1 MGKNSEPDQPDAAET
16 AAAQA
21 KYEKEAAVAQQH
33 INMVN
38 QVTPQGS
45 LTYSQRGDASDGT
58 PQYTATQTYSPE
70 QQQLYDQTTGAGIKF
85 GQTANNQLDQISG
98 ALSSPLDFGS
108 LGDVPQANEA
118 TRQSYA
124 QSIRDRNA
132 PQQQQD
138 YDRIHTQLV
147 NSGNMPGSSGYKA
160 GMDQYQRGVN
170 DFRLAT
176 DAAAGGEMANMY
188 GMKMAGRNQNIDEIL
203 KQRSTPINEM
213 SAMLSQG
220 QVSNPNYV
228 NTPQAQIAAPDYMG
242 ATYQGYDTASKAA
255 AKENE
260 GLYGLLGTGAKLGAA
275 YYTGGASAGS
285 QAAMAG
291 GKKKFTWGLG

>member
-1 MGKNSEPDQPDAAET
+1 MGKSSKPDQPDAAET

-21 KYEKEAAVAQQH
+21 KYNREAAIAQQH
-33 INMVN
+33 INMVD

-45 LTYSQRGDASDGT
+45 LTYSQRGAASDGT

-108 LGDVPQANEA
+108 LGDAPQANEEM
-118 TRQSYA
+118 RQSYA

-138 YDRIHTQLV
+138 YSALQTQLANQGIMAGSEAY
-147 NSGNMPGSSGYKA
+147 NSE
-160 GMDQYQRGVN
+160 MDRYQRGVN

-188 GMKMAGRNQNIDEIL
+188 GMEMAGRNQNIDEIL

-242 ATYQGYDTASKAA
+242 ATYQGYDTASKAN

-260 GLYGLLGTGAKLGAA
+260 GLYGLLGTGAELAA
-275 YYTGGASAGS
+275 NYYTGGALAGS
-285 QAAMAG
+285 KAAMAG
-291 GKKKFTWGLG
+291 GKQKFSWGLG